1 MKVKNICLSIALFLL
16 PSLLM
21 SQKSPLEPWQN
32 PEVNEVN
39 RMAAHADFVNKNE
52 WRMSLH
58 VIWGEMPIPGMWEMN
73 GLGEP
78 MYAGQNYEWKTWW
91 KSNPPALPDSANY
104 SYTYVR
110 SWIIP
115 KTWKGRDVILHIGS
129 VTSCVEVGC
138 NGKYVGY
145 GEDVIQVTKKELN
158 QLIKYCNK

>member
-1 MKVKNICLSIALFLL
+1 MKGEKLNLLLGLLLL

-21 SQKSPLEPWQN
+21 AQKSPLEPWQD

-39 RMAAHADFVNKNE
+39 RMAAHTDFVNKNE

-58 VIWGEMPIPGMWEMN
+58 GVWGEMPIPGMWEMN

-78 MYAGQNYEWKTWW
+78 MYCGIGYEWKTWW

-110 SWIIP
+110 NWTVP
-115 KTWKGRDVILHIGS
+115 KAISMTDRVPCAAPISPSRSMVPWCRLQRK
-129 VTSCVEVGC
+129 
-138 NGKYVGY
+138 N
-145 GEDVIQVTKKELN
+145 
-158 QLIKYCNK
+158 LIN